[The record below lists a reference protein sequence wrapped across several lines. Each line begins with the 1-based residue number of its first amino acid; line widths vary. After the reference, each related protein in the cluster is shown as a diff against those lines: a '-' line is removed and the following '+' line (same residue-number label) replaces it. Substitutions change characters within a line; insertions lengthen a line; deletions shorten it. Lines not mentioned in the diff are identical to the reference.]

1 MDIKERKFVDL
12 VPLFTSAT
20 LRRVAVT
27 LLGLFSPLY
36 ILQRSQEVGFSLN
49 LAIVA
54 VIFFFLILYL
64 FKLFTLPL
72 VENLGPKIGFK
83 SILAYSSFPFVLFL
97 AFFYFSQANYLFL
110 IPAAIFWGIHAGFFW
125 WGYHGTFIKTADQEY
140 FGRETG
146 AAQLLL
152 TAASVIAPILGGF
165 IVYQIGYQFLFI
177 LAGVIFIL
185 AILVILPTPE
195 RAPRRDA
202 RIKKVWQIYKTH
214 KRMAAAYIGRGGMSE
229 LYGTVWPIFLFLV
242 LGQILIFGEI
252 VSAAILFAS
261 LINLLIGFRVD
272 SVGSRATL
280 AWGAPLNFLS
290 WLARIFARSAGLII
304 IVDTFYRV
312 TGQMLTIPLDVL
324 SYRKAIE
331 GGTGQ
336 ALYFREISL
345 TFGAMFFLFLAAVLV
360 LLSLPL
366 WTTFVLASIG
376 ALMPLFIVRK

>member
-1 MDIKERKFVDL
+1 MKERNFIDL
-12 VPLFTSAT
+12 VPLFASAT
-20 LRRVAVT
+20 LRRVAAT
-27 LLGLFSPLY
+27 LLSLFSPLY
-36 ILQRSQEVGFSLN
+36 VLERSQEVGFSLN
-49 LAIVA
+49 LAIVV
-54 VIFFFLILYL
+54 VIFFFLILYF
-64 FKLFTLPL
+64 FKLLTLPL
-72 VENLGPKIGFK
+72 VENLGLKIGFK
-83 SILAYSSFPFVLFL
+83 SILAYSSFPFVFFL
-97 AFFYFSQANYLFL
+97 AFLYFSQANYLFL

-146 AAQLLL
+146 AVQLLL

-177 LAGVIFIL
+177 LAGAIFLL
-185 AILVILPTPE
+185 AILVILPTPGT
-195 RAPRRDA
+195 APRHDA
-202 RIKKVWQIYKTH
+202 QIKKVWQVYKTH
-214 KRMAAAYIGRGGMSE
+214 KRMVAAYIGWGGMNG
-229 LYGTVWPIFLFLV
+229 LYGIIWPIFLFLV

-261 LINLLIGFRVD
+261 LINLLIGARVD
-272 SVGSRATL
+272 RVGSRETL

-290 WLARIFARSAGLII
+290 WLARIFARSANLII

-360 LLSLPL
+360 LLNLSL

-376 ALMPLFIVRK
+376 ALMPLLIVRR

>member
-1 MDIKERKFVDL
+1 MKERKFIDL
-12 VPLFTSAT
+12 VPLFASAA

-49 LAIVA
+49 FSIVT
-54 VIFFFLILYL
+54 VIFFFAVLYL
-64 FKLFTLPL
+64 FKLLVLPL
-72 VENLGPKIGFK
+72 VENLGLKIGFK
-83 SILAYSSFPFVLFL
+83 SVLAYSSFPFVFFL
-97 AFFYFSQANYLFL
+97 AFLFLSQVNYLFL
-110 IPAAIFWGIHAGFFW
+110 LLAAIFWGIHAGFFW
-125 WGYHGTFIKTADQEY
+125 WGYHGAFVKTADQDY

-146 AAQLLL
+146 AVQVLL
-152 TAASVIAPILGGF
+152 AAAAVIAPILGGF

-177 LAGVIFIL
+177 FAGVIFLL

-195 RAPRRDA
+195 RVPKRDA

-214 KRMAAAYIGRGGMSE
+214 KRMVVAYIGRGGVSG
-229 LYGTVWPIFLFLV
+229 LYGIIWPIFLFLV
-242 LGQILIFGEI
+242 LGKILTFGEI

-261 LINLLIGFRVD
+261 LINLLIGVRVD
-272 SVGSRATL
+272 RVGSRATL

-312 TGQMLTIPLDVL
+312 TEKMLIIPLDVL

-376 ALMPLFIVRK
+376 ALMPLLIVRK

>member
-1 MDIKERKFVDL
+1 MKERNFIDL
-12 VPLFTSAT
+12 VPLFASAT
-20 LRRVAVT
+20 LRRVAAT
-27 LLGLFSPLY
+27 LLSLFSPLY
-36 ILQRSQEVGFSLN
+36 VLERSQEVGFSLN
-49 LAIVA
+49 LAIVV
-54 VIFFFLILYL
+54 VIFFFLILYF
-64 FKLFTLPL
+64 FKLLTLPL
-72 VENLGPKIGFK
+72 VENLGLKIGFK
-83 SILAYSSFPFVLFL
+83 SILAYSSFPFVFFL
-97 AFFYFSQANYLFL
+97 AFLYFSQANYLFL
-110 IPAAIFWGIHAGFFW
+110 ILAAIFWGIHAGFFW

-146 AAQLLL
+146 AVQLLL

-177 LAGVIFIL
+177 FAGVIFIL
-185 AILVILPTPE
+185 AILVILP
-195 RAPRRDA
+195 APRTTPKRDA

-214 KRMAAAYIGRGGMSE
+214 KRMVAAYVGWGGMNG
-229 LYGTVWPIFLFLV
+229 LYGIVWPIFLFLV

-261 LINLLIGFRVD
+261 LINLLIGARVD

-304 IVDTFYRV
+304 IVDTFYQV

-345 TFGAMFFLFLAAVLV
+345 TFGAMFFLILAVVLV
-360 LLSLPL
+360 LLNLPL

-376 ALMPLFIVRK
+376 ALMPLLIVRR